1 MPDEPTTQEAEKALE
16 TVQGYISD
24 CCPSCGND
32 AVTFEGGCDH
42 PWHEADAALRS
53 LRTQQERAQAL
64 ENKATHRLAEYRRD
78 VERELDRRDAQATKD
93 QERIEELTEA
103 LDEIQDRSTCP
114 AHPTCPHGCEGI
126 AREVLHTTESHTP
139 THPKEGA
146 E

>member
-1 MPDEPTTQEAEKALE
+1 MTHPKVPPEFRMDDLVDLPEGLRVTQRMLDLALEREKAL
-16 TVQGYISD
+16 QLQ
-24 CCPSCGND
+24 
-32 AVTFEGGCDH
+32 H
-42 PWHEADAALRS
+42 
-53 LRTQQERAQAL
+53 
-64 ENKATHRLAEYRRD
+64 
-78 VERELDRRDAQATKD
+78 TKD

-139 THPKEGA
+139 THPKEGG